1 MCIAQFIDGTKSEI
15 TGMLPVESDPKRR
28 RIAAP
33 KISKLLKRPAAKK
46 RATAATED
54 GEQEK
59 EATAAKEAGATENGE
74 QGSLVMAADLKFWGT

>member
-1 MCIAQFIDGTKSEI
+1 
-15 TGMLPVESDPKRR
+15 MLPVESDPKRR
-28 RIAAP
+28 RIATP
-33 KISKLLKRPAAKK
+33 RISKLLKRPAAKEATA
-46 RATAATED
+46 ATAATED